1 MSVGLNTRKPKPSVE
16 LQKLHTPSRYSIG
29 VLTDPK
35 DEMVDLSAEQIN
47 RAYELT
53 RSDGLKNLVREAHSC
68 QEGRKFRTVRSKENG
83 LRLLYPLRPDADAY
97 PMATKPFSLLRTVRI
112 SFPPGSCGLP

>member
-1 MSVGLNTRKPKPSVE
+1 VE

-53 RSDGLKNLVREAHSC
+53 RERWSKESRQGSPQLPGGKEI
-68 QEGRKFRTVRSKENG
+68 RTVRSKENG
-83 LRLLYPLRPDADAY
+83 LVA
-97 PMATKPFSLLRTVRI
+97 I
-112 SFPPGSCGLP
+112 G